1 MKRRAIH
8 QGTPAATALETLEF
22 DRVLA
27 MIALEARSAPGR
39 ELILARA
46 PIGDID
52 LCRKRQAELAE
63 MVRFRQRDGS
73 LATGGLV
80 DPALVFESA
89 EPIDLATSWEM
100 LRAIRATQIVREAF
114 RSADEFR
121 HLRAI
126 VEQIDDL
133 TPLANEI
140 GRFFTRDGKL
150 REDASPT
157 LKSLRSKIIA
167 RRGTIQK
174 TLQGLMKTHESAI
187 QDEII
192 TVRGDRY
199 CIPVRSDH
207 RNAIPGIL
215 HERSGSGASF
225 FIEPIAVVEA
235 NNDLADLLIQEREEL
250 ARIERFIAS
259 RLAEASDEITRSIEV
274 AAEIDAIQA
283 AAVVFDTMEA
293 SRPEFTSDPTIR
305 ILDGRH
311 PLLDERLASLRK
323 SAFGEDESD
332 ARRVVP
338 TSITIGD
345 DRQALLVSG
354 PNAGGKT
361 VALKTAG
368 LIVALATAGL
378 PVPVAEGSVIPVVDR
393 LSVLIGDDQDVLEHR
408 STFSA
413 YLLRLR
419 EILEGTSSRSLVL
432 LDELGSGTDPE
443 EGAALS
449 AAVIEYLLDTG
460 CLVIATTHIA
470 ALKSV
475 ALNDRRIENASME
488 FDATSGHPT
497 FHLVVG
503 VPGRSRAIETASN
516 IGLPA
521 RVIESARA
529 KIGDRY
535 GDMDRLVAELQDR
548 SARIQQERDS
558 IRKKREEIERRTE
571 QLDQRL
577 REVEQEKEKV
587 AEELR
592 AEVDRIRREIHK
604 RVEEELKNLR
614 AMDRK
619 ERDSVNAK
627 KLAKSLERP
636 VDTFAESLPRASR
649 SIELGG
655 RARHRVLGV
664 EGEIV
669 ELSGTKATLRVGSK
683 RMQVSP
689 ADLSAVA
696 GAERSAHP
704 GRSPA
709 SGADLDQEASV
720 ELNLIGKRVEEA
732 IEESDVFIDQSLL
745 SGTRAVRIIHGFGTG
760 RLRHAL
766 RDYLR
771 KHPGV
776 KSIRPGGERE
786 GGDGATIAVLD
797 V

>member
-1 MKRRAIH
+1 MKRRTQTA
-8 QGTPAATALETLEF
+8 GSPAALETLEF

-27 MIALEARSAPGR
+27 MIALEARSEPGKR
-39 ELILARA
+39 IILSRA
-46 PIGDID
+46 PEPDID
-52 LCRKRQAELAE
+52 VCRRRQAELGE
-63 MVRFRQRDGS
+63 MVRFRQTEGS
-73 LATGGLV
+73 LATGALV
-80 DPALVFESA
+80 DAGSIFEGT
-89 EPIDLATSWEM
+89 EPIDLGLSWEI
-100 LRAIRATQIVREAF
+100 LRAIRAAQAIREAF
-114 RSADEFR
+114 VSSDDFP

-126 VEQIDDL
+126 ASQIEDL
-133 TPLANEI
+133 TLVSNEV
-140 GRFFTRDGKL
+140 GKYFTREGKL
-150 REDASPT
+150 REDASPA
-157 LKSLRSKIIA
+157 LKSLRSKIVA

-174 TLQGLMKTHESAI
+174 TLVGLMKSNESAI
-187 QDEII
+187 QDEIV
-192 TVRGDRY
+192 TMRGDRY

-235 NNDLADLLIQEREEL
+235 NNDLADLLIQEREEI
-250 ARIERFIAS
+250 ARIERYVAG
-259 RLAEASDEITRSIEV
+259 RLAEASEAITAAIDV

-283 AAVVFDTMEA
+283 AAVVFETMGA
-293 SRPEFTSDPTIR
+293 SRPHFTTEPAIR

-311 PLLDERLASLRK
+311 PLLDERLASLRR
-323 SAFGEDESD
+323 SAFGEDDSPR
-332 ARRVVP
+332 AVVP
-338 TSITIGD
+338 TSITIGG
-345 DRQALLVSG
+345 DRRALLISG

-378 PVPVAEGSVIPVVDR
+378 PVPAAESSLIPVVDR

-419 EILEGTSSRSLVL
+419 EILEGATSSSLVL

-449 AAVIEYLLDTG
+449 AAVIEHLLDVG
-460 CLVIATTHIA
+460 CLVVATTHIA

-475 ALNDRRIENASME
+475 ALNDGRIENASME
-488 FDATSGHPT
+488 FDATNGHPT

-503 VPGRSRAIETASN
+503 VPGRSRAIETAAN
-516 IGLPA
+516 VGLPA
-521 RVIESARA
+521 RVIESART

-535 GDMDRLVAELQDR
+535 GDMDRLIAELQDR
-548 SARIQQERDS
+548 SARIQQERES
-558 IRKKREEIERRTE
+558 LKKKREEFERRE
-571 QLDQRL
+571 QILDQRL
-577 REVEQEKEKV
+577 REAEEEKAKV

-592 AEVDRIRREIHK
+592 GEVDKIRREV
-604 RVEEELKNLR
+604 RNRMEQELANLR
-614 AMDRK
+614 AMDK
-619 ERDSVNAK
+619 KQRDAVNAK
-627 KLAKSLERP
+627 KLAESLERP
-636 VDTFAESLPRASR
+636 AAAFAESLPLPAS

-669 ELSGTKATLRVGSK
+669 ELSGGKATLRVGSK
-683 RMQVSP
+683 RMQVS
-689 ADLSAVA
+689 ADDLVGIA
-696 GAERSAHP
+696 GSSPPKKHGRDER
-704 GRSPA
+704 A
-709 SGADLDQEASV
+709 SIDTDVEASV

-732 IEESDVFIDQSLL
+732 LEESDVFIDQSLL
-745 SGTRAVRIIHGFGTG
+745 SGTKAVRLIHGFGTG
-760 RLRHAL
+760 RLRQAL
-766 RDYLR
+766 RDYLK

-776 KSIRPGGERE
+776 KAVRPGGERE